1 MSSEPKR
8 ASEPNPKAPHAD
20 DDKRGEVD
28 KESDRFFDSEAGKG
42 KDDEDDDDSDDDD
55 KARSSNPGA
64 LDGQRRA
71 VQSRRVHVRRYGHG
85 VRSHA
90 AIIPSGTS

>member
-28 KESDRFFDSEAGKG
+28 KESDRFFDSEDGKRMTKMTTTTTTRRARQILAHSMGKG
-42 KDDEDDDDSDDDD
+42 GRC
-55 KARSSNPGA
+55 KAA
-64 LDGQRRA
+64 EFM
-71 VQSRRVHVRRYGHG
+71 
-85 VRSHA
+85 
-90 AIIPSGTS
+90 

>member
-28 KESDRFFDSEAGKG
+28 KEDGKG
-42 KDDEDDDDSDDDD
+42 KDDEDDDDDDD